1 MPNSTAR
8 AKRVLVVDDSLLS
21 RRGIVSILAGV
32 EGLEVVGEA
41 ADGDEA
47 VDKALALAADLV
59 LMDIR
64 MPRLNGIEAT
74 RRIRAVAPHTRVV
87 ILSVSDDIQD
97 FMEAIRAGAQGY
109 LLKNMHPEDWVGY
122 LRSVVDGDV
131 PVSRTLARTLLREFA
146 AAQPLNDPCDAG
158 LTARE
163 REVLELV
170 AQGHSNRDV
179 AAKLFIAE
187 TTVKNHLRSI
197 LDKLHLDNR
206 TQLAVYAHRSGWV
219 RDA

>member
-8 AKRVLVVDDSLLS
+8 ATRVLVVDDSLLS